1 MTKGIVNTLAS
12 AALATV
18 ALATLGGTAG
28 FAQEKVTLTY
38 LARDRKSVV

>member
-18 ALATLGGTAG
+18 ALATLGGVASY
-28 FAQEKVTLTY
+28 AQ
-38 LARDRKSVV
+38 D